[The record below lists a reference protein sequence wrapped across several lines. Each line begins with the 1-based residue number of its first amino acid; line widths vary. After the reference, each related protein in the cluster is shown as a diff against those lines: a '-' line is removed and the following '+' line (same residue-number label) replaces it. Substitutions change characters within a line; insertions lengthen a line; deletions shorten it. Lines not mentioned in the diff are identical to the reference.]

1 MRFHI
6 EKNTVE
12 LRQKLENMGF
22 EKNPFMNQEEY
33 IDENLFLV
41 VCSDNE
47 HNTIVTAYPNSK
59 IILHEH
65 SIGCGADEDLFFER
79 INKYVKLNNIIKQEV
94 CY

>member
-22 EKNPFMNQEEY
+22 EKNPFVSLEEY

-41 VCSDNE
+41 VCSDLGY
-47 HNTIVTAYPNSK
+47 NTILTAYPNSK
-59 IILHEH
+59 ILLPEH
-65 SIGCGADEDLFFER
+65 SIGCGIDENMFFER
-79 INKYVKLNNIIKQEV
+79 INKFINFIK
-94 CY
+94 

>member
-22 EKNPFMNQEEY
+22 EKNPFISTEEY

-41 VCSDNE
+41 VCSDLGY
-47 HNTIVTAYPNSK
+47 NTILTAHPSSK
-59 IILHEH
+59 IILPEY
-65 SIGCGADEDLFFER
+65 SIGCGTNEDIFFER
-79 INKYVKLNNIIKQEV
+79 ITKYIK
-94 CY
+94 

>member
-22 EKNPFMNQEEY
+22 IKNPFISPEEY

-41 VCSDNE
+41 VCSDLGY
-47 HNTIVTAYPNSK
+47 NTILTAYPSSK
-59 IILHEH
+59 IILPEY
-65 SIGCGADEDLFFER
+65 SIGCGVDEDMFFER
-79 INKYVKLNNIIKQEV
+79 INKFIKFVK
-94 CY
+94 